1 MLVFVF
7 CFSHLW
13 GRNLKD
19 TLCQLLF
26 VVVVSFLEK
35 VKQKMLWISLL
46 FSYRNN
52 FKIGGY
58 IDVNKYF
65 SWNPQSAFSFSK
77 GISSLLDTSIVFN
90 FRIFL
95 NILTTVVFTFPKPGS
110 LLSPFFYSE
119 IYFSVAGMRQKRKL
133 PLDQHQHIST
143 KLLIKVQKKEMKNK
157 KGNSC
162 NSSTA
167 IVDFFLGN
175 QKPSLKNIYGGFKV
189 WAAFQQNTE
198 YKTFIKEV

>member
-1 MLVFVF
+1 MLVFVL

-143 KLLIKVQKKEMKNK
+143 KLLIKVQKKKWK
-157 KGNSC
+157 TRKATVA
-162 NSSTA
+162 TA
-167 IVDFFLGN
+167 QQLLWIFFLGN

>member
-52 FKIGGY
+52 SKIGGY

-95 NILTTVVFTFPKPGS
+95 NILTTVVFTFPKQGS

-167 IVDFFLGN
+167 IVDFF
-175 QKPSLKNIYGGFKV
+175 F
-189 WAAFQQNTE
+189 
-198 YKTFIKEV
+198 